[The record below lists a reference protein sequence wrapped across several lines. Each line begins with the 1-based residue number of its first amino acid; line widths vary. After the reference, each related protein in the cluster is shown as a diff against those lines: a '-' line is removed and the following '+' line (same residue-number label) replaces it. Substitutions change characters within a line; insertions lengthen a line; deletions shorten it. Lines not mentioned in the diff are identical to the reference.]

1 MESIWNS
8 TVEIPPRNALEE
20 DISVEAV
27 VIGAGMAGI
36 LTAYLLKEN
45 GVGTVVLEADRIG
58 SGQTG
63 NTTAKITSQHGLC
76 YEKMIGQILKE
87 YEAIISRQEWMSD
100 ATKQKAIR
108 KLETMQVKIGYPDQ
122 WPAARDM
129 MQVTPPASGTSLKRK
144 RRRHRL

>member
-58 SGQTG
+58 
-63 NTTAKITSQHGLC
+63 
-76 YEKMIGQILKE
+76 
-87 YEAIISRQEWMSD
+87 
-100 ATKQKAIR
+100 
-108 KLETMQVKIGYPDQ
+108 
-122 WPAARDM
+122 
-129 MQVTPPASGTSLKRK
+129 
-144 RRRHRL
+144 